1 MIVLFIGATEI
12 LVSLVILGIPFFLLV
27 RLLWALIKKLEK

>member
-1 MIVLFIGATEI
+1 MKILFSSDVNMLIW
-12 LVSLVILGIPFFLLV
+12 LVILGIPFFLFI